1 MTSSESCFRR
11 LSRNSG
17 VAMAAPK
24 RVGDRFTI
32 AFRLLTALTT
42 SGAATMMPV
51 RTPGKPTLERLKQ
64 RIDVFVPIQ
73 RHVAVNDVGERHSV
87 GVVDN
92 QRNAVFL
99 HQSVQL
105 RHFAVGQHVAGRVG
119 RTRTANRADFAC
131 FEFGQAFQRVKV
143 HAVFKKP
150 ASP

>member
-11 LSRNSG
+11 PSRNSG
-17 VAMAAPK
+17 DDDAGAHA
-24 RVGDRFTI
+24 GQAD
-32 AFRLLTALTT
+32 FRKAE
-42 SGAATMMPV
+42 A
-51 RTPGKPTLERLKQ
+51 ED
-64 RIDVFVPIQ
+64 DVFVPIQ
-73 RHVAVNDVGERHSV
+73 RHVAVNDVGERYSV

-99 HQSVQL
+99 RQSVQP

-143 HAVFKKP
+143 HAVFEEACFALKK
-150 ASP
+150 AV